1 VVFCTGGGGTICS
14 VQVKALVSLGANA
27 AILGRRKPDVTPKER
42 KKHSH
47 RQAMAKEIEAERKG
61 AKCLAISA
69 DVRDL
74 KSMEAA
80 VAETIQEFGRIDF
93 VIAGAA
99 GNFLAT
105 IDVC

>member
-1 VVFCTGGGGTICS
+1 
-14 VQVKALVSLGANA
+14 
-27 AILGRRKPDVTPKER
+27 
-42 KKHSH
+42 
-47 RQAMAKEIEAERKG
+47 MAKEIEKERKG

-74 KSMEAA
+74 KSLEAA
-80 VAETIQEFGRIDF
+80 VEKTVQEFGRIDF

-105 IDVC
+105 IDVPHSGPPLP

>member
-1 VVFCTGGGGTICS
+1 
-14 VQVKALVSLGANA
+14 
-27 AILGRRKPDVTPKER
+27 
-42 KKHSH
+42 
-47 RQAMAKEIEAERKG
+47 MAEEIEAERKG

-74 KSMEAA
+74 KSMETA
-80 VAETIQEFGRIDF
+80 VEQTIKEFGRIDF

-105 IDVC
+105 LDVYPIPPPIF